1 MRGHFSRFALRN
13 DQKKGV
19 TGVTG
24 VTTPEKPQISA
35 IPEGVEAVTPFPV
48 PGVTGVTAAPAAA
61 CNPDSVTPSEK
72 GVTAILPQGVTA
84 FSNENSRLACVVT
97 PVTPVTPF
105 FDNTRGK
112 GEIDP
117 FPRDLTLAPLL
128 DRMRQW
134 CDFAERAAR
143 LEAAGWSRT
152 GAELN
157 SLAHALIEAD
167 EALCGVV
174 ASDDAAALQW
184 LPGAL
189 TAILQTEAGQRA
201 ATALVRMAEAAE
213 APPPPPQT
221 A

>member
-1 MRGHFSRFALRN
+1 MREHFSRFAAKIG
-13 DQKKGV
+13 QKPVFRGV
-19 TGVTG
+19 PGVPP
-24 VTTPEKPQISA
+24 PEKPQNSA
-35 IPEGVEAVTPFPV
+35 ISEGVRPGTPCPAPGV
-48 PGVTGVTAAPAAA
+48 PGVPEAAKTGTPGTPQNTGVPAEITQVFQCFPHNNNDLAGTG
-61 CNPDSVTPSEK
+61 TP
-72 GVTAILPQGVTA
+72 G
-84 FSNENSRLACVVT
+84 T
-97 PVTPVTPF
+97 PGTPF

-189 TAILQTEAGQRA
+189 TAILKTEAGQRA